1 MYNGEYL
8 SEEQVERVM
17 QAIKNGEKVPVEV
30 LRKKEKA
37 MGGDFVKYTHSSGVE
52 VGVAIHPH
60 AGLVH
65 VGHFELSRSDDV
77 EYGVLVQS
85 TNVHL
90 PEATFD
96 ALLASVE
103 KAKSLQKDEDL
114 KDNV

>member
-8 SEEQVERVM
+8 SEEQVEQVI

-37 MGGDFVKYTHSSGVE
+37 TGGDFVKYTHSSGID

-60 AGLVH
+60 AGIVH
-65 VGHFELSRSDDV
+65 VAHYELSKSDDV

-96 ALLASVE
+96 ALLTSIE
-103 KAKSLQKDEDL
+103 KAKSLQKGEGS